1 MVQRINMDVCIKIR
15 HTNNHHVALQ
25 TKMALLGGLF
35 TIPCIKPEST
45 LCTRTATQPKMG
57 AWTVWHLSR
66 RRVCTKTEHGRSSK
80 GNKFN
85 REGEANGVQPHAAF
99 HLRDISGKREARP
112 SQRPVIIS
120 LHRHTCPNEDT
131 QEAICIPYLLIVG

>member
-1 MVQRINMDVCIKIR
+1 MYEDSN
-15 HTNNHHVALQ
+15 A
-25 TKMALLGGLF
+25 TKD
-35 TIPCIKPEST
+35 
-45 LCTRTATQPKMG
+45 
-57 AWTVWHLSR
+57 
-66 RRVCTKTEHGRSSK
+66 RRVGCLTSFEMSSVYQDRAW

-85 REGEANGVQPHAAF
+85 REREANGVQPHASF
-99 HLRDISGKREARP
+99 HSRDISGKREVRP